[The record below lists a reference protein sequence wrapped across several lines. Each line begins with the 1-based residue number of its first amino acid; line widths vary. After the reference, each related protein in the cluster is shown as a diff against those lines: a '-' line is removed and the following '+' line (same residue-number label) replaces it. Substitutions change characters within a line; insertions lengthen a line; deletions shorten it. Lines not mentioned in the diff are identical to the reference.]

1 MTHESITNPFINLT
15 FEAYEGKA
23 MEYRDPASDETY
35 VALHLPQA
43 VGELLG
49 LLAVEHRDGPY
60 GQKAS
65 ELQRRMLKRAI
76 GKALWC
82 LVALAEDQNCSLEE
96 IALLNLVH
104 LRDDQ
109 ERGQAEVA

>member
-1 MTHESITNPFINLT
+1 MRPSTCPRQSGSCW
-15 FEAYEGKA
+15 A
-23 MEYRDPASDETY
+23 
-35 VALHLPQA
+35 
-43 VGELLG
+43 

-65 ELQRRMLKRAI
+65 ELQRRLLKRAI

-96 IALLNLVH
+96 AALLNLVH
-104 LRDDQ
+104 LRDTL
-109 ERGQAEVA
+109 ERGQDHDSGDDRP